1 MNKDNIFTNI
11 YNKLLKYTPPQ
22 HYNFFITT
30 ENAKDIENVPVSP
43 AKNLEPKNFYKNIEE
58 NLNYFKTK
66 YNSLINSDVK
76 IREFIITARNKE
88 YNAAI
93 IYIDGMVESK
103 TINESV
109 LKPLMLRNRAN
120 TYVGED
126 KEVISEFNNN
136 EVIIRKIKKFNLENY
151 IYNHLIPQNDV
162 TQIEKFE
169 EAFSSINMGNCILI
183 VDTLGIAYD
192 LDVKGFNQR
201 SINSPQNEIVVR
213 GSQEAFVENIRT
225 NTSMLRRIAN
235 NENLVIE
242 NLSVGKITRNKNCC
256 LLFKRYNK

>member
-1 MNKDNIFTNI
+1 MNKDNIFTKI

-30 ENAKDIENVPVSP
+30 ENAKNIEDVPVSP

-109 LKPLMLRNRAN
+109 L
-120 TYVGED
+120 
-126 KEVISEFNNN
+126 
-136 EVIIRKIKKFNLENY
+136 NL
-151 IYNHLIPQNDV
+151 
-162 TQIEKFE
+162 
-169 EAFSSINMGNCILI
+169 
-183 VDTLGIAYD
+183 
-192 LDVKGFNQR
+192 
-201 SINSPQNEIVVR
+201 
-213 GSQEAFVENIRT
+213 
-225 NTSMLRRIAN
+225 
-235 NENLVIE
+235 
-242 NLSVGKITRNKNCC
+242 
-256 LLFKRYNK
+256 